1 MAKASTKTSP
11 SFVCEL
17 ALVVS
22 PASEGIL
29 LSRLEAARQMYNA
42 CLGQAMKRVNLIR
55 QSKDFNKA
63 RSLKPANPERK
74 VLFKRARERYEFSD
88 YAIQSYGTGIRHSWI
103 AEHIDAHT
111 GQKIATRAFNAAE
124 KVLFGKA
131 KKVRFKGKNQ
141 FDSVE
146 GKSNAAGI
154 RWKGDRVEWSGL
166 KLPVLITSNDP
177 VILHGLNSKVKYVRL
192 VRRKI
197 NGRNRFYAQLV
208 CLGTPFIK
216 VKNYLGTGD
225 VGIDIGP
232 STIAVV
238 SDSDAQLQQFASELK
253 FEAAHIRRLQRKL
266 DRSRRA
272 DNPNNYN
279 PNGTVKKGKKQW
291 NKSKTYLKTR
301 SAKANLERKLAAH
314 RKSLH
319 GELVNTILANGDT
332 IKLEKLS
339 YKAFQKLFGKSVGKR
354 APGMFVSHL
363 KSKAERA
370 GGRVIEIP
378 THSTKLSQT
387 CQCGRVKKKKLSE
400 RIHQCE
406 CGVIAHRDLYSAFLA
421 KHIEPDSFVLQASQ
435 LVKDW
440 HSAELRLWAAWRTAS
455 DNQPATGRV
464 LPSSFGR
471 CPEVERVATK
481 VFAKI
486 AESQNAV
493 DESRESGRGCR
504 VKEPHVFNESN
515 AFWR

>member
-1 MAKASTKTSP
+1 MPKASAKTSP

-17 ALVVS
+17 PLVVS
-22 PASEGIL
+22 PASEGVL

-42 CLGQAMKRVNLIR
+42 CLGQAIKRVNRIR

-63 RSLKPANPERK
+63 RTLAPSNPERK
-74 VLFKRARERYEFSD
+74 VLFKRARERYGFSD

-103 AEHIDAHT
+103 ADHIDAHT
-111 GQKIATRAFNAAE
+111 GQKIATRAFSAAQ

-131 KKVRFKGKNQ
+131 KSVRFKGKNQ

-166 KLPVLITSNDP
+166 KLPALITSNDP
-177 VILHGLNSKVKYVRL
+177 VILHGLSSKVKYVRL

-208 CLGTPFIK
+208 CFGSQFIK
-216 VKNYLGTGD
+216 PKNYLGSGD

-238 SDSDAQLQQFASELK
+238 SDSGAQLQQFATELE
-253 FEAAHIRRLQRKL
+253 FEAAHIRRLQRKM

-272 DNPNNYN
+272 TDPDNFN
-279 PNGTVKKGKKQW
+279 PNGTIKKVKKRW
-291 NKSKTYLKTR
+291 NNSKTYLKTR
-301 SAKANLERKLAAH
+301 NAKANLERKLAAH

-319 GELVNTILANGDT
+319 GELVNAILRSGNT

-339 YKAFQKLFGKSVGKR
+339 YKAFQRLFGKSVSKR

-363 KSKAERA
+363 RSKAERA
-370 GGRVIEIP
+370 GGRLIEIP

-387 CQCGRVKKKKLSE
+387 CQCGRVKKKSLSE
-400 RIHQCE
+400 RVHRCE
-406 CGVIAHRDLYSAFLA
+406 CGVVAQRDLYSAFLA
-421 KHIEPDSFVLQASQ
+421 KHIEPDTFALQVSQ

-455 DNQPATGRV
+455 NNQPATGRV

-481 VFAKI
+481 VFATTS
-486 AESQNAV
+486 ENQDAV
-493 DESRESGRGCR
+493 GAIREPGRGCPA
-504 VKEPHVFNESN
+504 KEPPCF
-515 AFWR
+515 